1 MQGFTLCRGRRY
13 VHRAARATAHRC
25 MSREA
30 EKVEHSARPQHR
42 VRIQRRHEHF
52 HMRTG
57 RSRRRRHRLF
67 HQVLTGDG
75 ESWPGIALASAW
87 QVGRNGVDASV

>member
-1 MQGFTLCRGRRY
+1 MQGFTLCRERRY

-30 EKVEHSARPQHR
+30 EKVEHSARPQR
-42 VRIQRRHEHF
+42 GGRIQRRHAHF

-57 RSRRRRHRLF
+57 ARAGAALADPSATSRR
-67 HQVLTGDG
+67 Q
-75 ESWPGIALASAW
+75 
-87 QVGRNGVDASV
+87 